1 MTKKKK
7 SLMKEQSLKGNLEKR
22 GHYQYTANT
31 VLGRYH
37 LVCAE
42 TVLDSAQLHGC
53 SPALREEAATSLCY
67 LGGIRKIWI
76 QYEYMM

>member
-1 MTKKKK
+1 
-7 SLMKEQSLKGNLEKR
+7 MKEQSLKGNLEKC

-42 TVLDSAQLHGC
+42 RVVDSAQLHGC
-53 SPALREEAATSLCY
+53 SPALREAAATASCS
-67 LGGIRKIWI
+67 LGGIRK
-76 QYEYMM
+76 YMSSTLLDHDAQVKGS